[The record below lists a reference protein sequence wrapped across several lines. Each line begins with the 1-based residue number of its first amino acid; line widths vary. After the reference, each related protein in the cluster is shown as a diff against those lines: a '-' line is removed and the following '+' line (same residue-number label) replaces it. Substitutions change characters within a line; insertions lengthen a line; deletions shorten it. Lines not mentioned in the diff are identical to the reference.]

1 MSSVDETINNFVQCA
16 ERFNGVKEGT
26 PQHSIILALYN
37 SGRPPSE
44 YEMTKNDPWC
54 AAFVG
59 AVASGCGLGNLI
71 PISASCQRMQE
82 KFPSMGGKVVTTPQ
96 KGDIVFFDW
105 DGDGRPNEH
114 VGIVTKVLNGVVTTI
129 EGNKSDAVSHREFTN
144 LPAKFWRPAWSGEVE
159 PTEPVHWE
167 TYRDFYQE
175 LTWAE
180 KQEIKTFPTL
190 KIGSIGIYV
199 KIMQDFLGLIPDGIF
214 GQDTDTQLKLFQ
226 KEKQLE
232 MDGVCGRQT
241 WSSFFV

>member
-37 SGRPPSE
+37 SGKPAGE
-44 YEMTKNDPWC
+44 YEMTANDPWC

-71 PISASCQRMQE
+71 PISASCKRMQE

-96 KGDIVFFDW
+96 KGDIAFFDW
-105 DGDGRPNEH
+105 DGDGQMNEH
-114 VGIVTKVLNGVVTTI
+114 VGIVTDVSNGIVITI

-144 LPAKFWRPAWSGEVE
+144 LPVKFWRPAWTGEIE
-159 PTEPVHWE
+159 STEPIQWE
-167 TYRDFYQE
+167 THRDFYQE
-175 LTWAE
+175 LTWTE
-180 KQEIKTFPTL
+180 KQEIKIFPTL

-199 KIMQDFLGLIPDGIF
+199 KILQDFIGLDPDGIF
-214 GQDTDTQLKLFQ
+214 GQETDAQFRVYQ

-232 MDGVCGRQT
+232 VDGVCGRQS